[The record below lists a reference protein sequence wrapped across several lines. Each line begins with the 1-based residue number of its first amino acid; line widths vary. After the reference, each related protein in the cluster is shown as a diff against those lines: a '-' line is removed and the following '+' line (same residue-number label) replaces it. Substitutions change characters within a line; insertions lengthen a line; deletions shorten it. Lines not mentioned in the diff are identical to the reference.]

1 MYTDIIARGLNL
13 YTLLCCFIT
22 IQIAY
27 VAGYTLFEVFGS
39 VDDDV
44 LYQRISITVMGY
56 VTCVTSVL

>member
-1 MYTDIIARGLNL
+1 M
-13 YTLLCCFIT
+13 